1 MNKGSFTLI
10 NGQNCVGKT
19 RKLQNIGTGYY
30 ISGRR
35 DVHTSDEITAH
46 QAAAYN
52 PSNHSTACGIVK
64 EILGVDRRCY
74 GSKSWD
80 NLMPV
85 ISTLLNSPRNTNVA
99 IENPEIFLSPLSQLK
114 LTDYFVESVKFGLH
128 LWVESNSE
136 HIINQLRIA
145 VREDRLNCE
154 NVKILFLTHNDSFEI
169 HIDKK
174 EKLHQITDKGEIIP
188 TPVGF
193 FSETVNSMAKLF

>member
-1 MNKGSFTLI
+1 MNNGSITLI
-10 NGQNCVGKT
+10 TGQNCVGKT
-19 RKLQNIGTGYY
+19 RRLQNIGTGYY

-35 DVHTSDEITAH
+35 DVHTSDEITAR

-52 PSNHSTACGIVK
+52 PSNHSSACEIAK
-64 EILGVDRRCY
+64 EILGVDKRCY

-85 ISTLLNSPRNTNVA
+85 ISTLLNSPHNTNVA

-114 LTDYFVESVKFGLH
+114 LTDYFVESVKFGLY

-145 VREDRLNCE
+145 VREGRLNCQ
-154 NVKILFLTHNDSFEI
+154 NVKILFLTHNDNFDVY
-169 HIDKK
+169 IDSKG
-174 EKLHQITDKGEIIP
+174 KLHQITDKGEVIS

-193 FSETVNSMAKLF
+193 FCETVNSMAKLF